1 MQQRKILEAA
11 LAKTSLTIMILVA
24 QCPLLRPPF
33 RAGEA
38 RRKSQSGDLVVAD
51 DNDATIR
58 TQWELDLIWMINRL
72 VNWRS
77 TRGCRDAK
85 LICGGSIVESGG
97 LCTSISKSNDNSADK
112 CIEQLVISD
121 IPAPK
126 VCLSSLALL
135 EMRKLGDFE
144 ISHERRNTSHYV
156 ILQVTIERSVGLD
169 ASFEPIGS
177 CDA

>member
-1 MQQRKILEAA
+1 VTFGSPRGLILLHDETICILTLDPVNDAYFSASTSRNQDDAPPLFMQQRKILEAA

-72 VNWRS
+72 VISCEFKLSLPVAMECSLCIGKLAIYSRLSGCETHLWRVN
-77 TRGCRDAK
+77 CREWWT
-85 LICGGSIVESGG
+85 L
-97 LCTSISKSNDNSADK
+97 
-112 CIEQLVISD
+112 
-121 IPAPK
+121 
-126 VCLSSLALL
+126 
-135 EMRKLGDFE
+135 
-144 ISHERRNTSHYV
+144 H
-156 ILQVTIERSVGLD
+156 
-169 ASFEPIGS
+169 
-177 CDA
+177 